1 MDSEFSGQ
9 LWYNYKQMPSKNT
22 EKKLDSIKELQK
34 DISPILVINNSSL
47 KPYIELFEHTPENIY
62 QKPLGT
68 LIGFFEIKEYSEQ
81 SAYVVNF
88 LTSVLKKEYYANPR
102 RSVTESFDSAMHK
115 VNLALSEV
123 AKHGNVEWIGKLHA
137 CICVIE
143 KNSIHFTVAGNAK
156 IFLNRKQALTDI
168 SEGLSSQESEP
179 HPLKT
184 FVNVSSGRLEKGDK
198 LIITSEDIFHIL
210 KLSDLQKNLQRLNK
224 PQFVQFLKT
233 ALSNE
238 LEMIATIV
246 ADFEEV
252 KKSCVVKTLIE
263 TEIPFQEEAIN
274 VFSEKAFPGKNTPA
288 KSTEENFDLTEENLP
303 QPDYTD
309 KKTGHIYIQGDAP
322 PAEFTP
328 AQHFSAF
335 VSEKISDGWHFTKN
349 TTRRNFTLLKKNLQK
364 QAQQAKAKA
373 AIRKEQQ
380 AQDRAEQAKLAEE
393 RKIEAESLAQL
404 AKAKEAEALKA
415 ETERLVKLTEEKAA
429 KELEIK
435 KTLAENKTTEPE
447 PINKQ
452 SPPVAGKKQLAEIIN
467 LKEKTAPTELAL
479 PIDRP
484 LTLDEKILKFQQQL
498 KTQSTTI
505 PKPAVQPPKQLKN
518 ALQKSTATVLSTLQS
533 LKKIKKPSFK
543 LPADLT
549 KKIKQVSSSLLPHF
563 SKFKKIFQALTAKQ
577 KFATILA
584 LLIIFVAPIFINNWL
599 NRPKPVAVVNLPK
612 IEISLAEKLAGE
624 KNIKFGSTAKQ
635 LFSNSKFSSILLAG
649 DSLIASTN
657 ASLLVWKNQA
667 QNEYTLPAN
676 TGNIV
681 TTTYMADLAMVL
693 ILTDQNKLISFTTS
707 NAKFSENNI
716 TLSSSSPTKLIGT
729 YLTYLYF
736 LDPAS
741 SQIVRYPRADG
752 GFGEKTNWLKETAS
766 FIGTSDMTID
776 DSIYLIQNGQVI
788 KFFKGK
794 KASLTLENS
803 ATPVQFTKL
812 FTTIELTSF
821 YALDTQNARLVQYDK
836 TSGNIIA
843 QFYSEAFANGTAF
856 TVDEKAKKAFVVTK
870 EGLSSVDIQ

>member
-1 MDSEFSGQ
+1 
-9 LWYNYKQMPSKNT
+9 MPSKNP

-34 DISPILVINNSSL
+34 DISPILVINNPSL
-47 KPYIELFEHTPENIY
+47 KPYIELFEYTPENIY

-68 LIGFFEIKEYSEQ
+68 LIGFFEIKEYGGQ

-102 RSVTESFDSAMHK
+102 RSVTESFDGAMHK

-143 KNSIHFTVAGNAK
+143 KNSVHFTVAGNAK

-184 FVNVSSGRLEKGDK
+184 FINVSSGRLEKGDK

-210 KLSDLQKNLQRLNK
+210 KLSDLQKNLQRLTK

-246 ADFEEV
+246 TDFEEV
-252 KKSCVVKTLIE
+252 KKSCVVKTLVE

-274 VFSEKAFPGKNTPA
+274 VFSEKAFPGKNIPT
-288 KSTEENFDLTEENLP
+288 KSVEENLKLTEETLP

-309 KKTGHIYIQGDAP
+309 KKTGHIYIQGGAP
-322 PAEFTP
+322 PEELNP
-328 AQHFSAF
+328 AQHFSEF
-335 VSEKISDGWHFTKN
+335 VAEKLTDGWHFTKN
-349 TTRRNFTLLKKNLQK
+349 ATRRNLTLLKKNLQK
-364 QAQQAKAKA
+364 RAEQAKAKA
-373 AIRKEQQ
+373 EIRKQQQ

-404 AKAKEAEALKA
+404 AKAKEAEALKL
-415 ETERLVKLTEEKAA
+415 ETESLAQLAKEKAA
-429 KELEIK
+429 KEMEIEK
-435 KTLAENKTTEPE
+435 ALAKNEPTHTEPAIE
-447 PINKQ
+447 QPKPAVEKKQ
-452 SPPVAGKKQLAEIIN
+452 LTEIIDLKKQLA
-467 LKEKTAPTELAL
+467 PSVPAL

-498 KTQSTTI
+498 KTQPTAI
-505 PKPAVQPPKQLKN
+505 QEPAVQPAKQLKN
-518 ALQKSTATVLSTLQS
+518 ALQKSTATLLSALQP
-533 LKKIKKPSFK
+533 LKKIKKPSLK
-543 LPADLT
+543 LPSDLT
-549 KKIKQVSSSLLPHF
+549 KKIKRAGSSLLPHF

-584 LLIIFVAPIFINNWL
+584 LLIIFVAPMFINNWL

-649 DSLIASTN
+649 DSLIASTKT
-657 ASLLVWKNQA
+657 SLLVWKNQA
-667 QNEYTLPAN
+667 QNEYALPAN

-736 LDPAS
+736 LDPTS
-741 SQIVRYPRADG
+741 NQIVRYPRADG

-766 FIGTSDMTID
+766 FTGTSDMTID

-794 KASLTLENS
+794 KANLTLENS
-803 ATPVQFTKL
+803 ATPIRFDKL
-812 FTTIELTSF
+812 FTTIELTSL
-821 YALDTQNARLVQYDK
+821 YVLDTQNSRLVQYDK
-836 TSGNIIA
+836 VTGNITS
-843 QFYSEAFANGTAF
+843 QFYSEVFAKGTSF
-856 TVDEKAKKAFVVTK
+856 MVDEALKTAFVVTK
-870 EGLSSVDIQ
+870 EGLSSVALQ

>member
-1 MDSEFSGQ
+1 
-9 LWYNYKQMPSKNT
+9 MPAKNT

-34 DISPILVINNSSL
+34 SISPILVINNQAL
-47 KPYIELFEHTPENIY
+47 KPYIELFEYEPENIY

-143 KNSIHFTVAGNAK
+143 KNSVHFTVAGNAK
-156 IFLNRKQALTDI
+156 IFLNRKQVLTDI

-184 FVNVSSGRLEKGDK
+184 FVNVSSGRLEKNDK

-246 ADFEEV
+246 TDFEEV
-252 KKSCVVKTLIE
+252 KKSCVVKTLVE

-309 KKTGHIYIQGDAP
+309 KKTGHIYIQGGAP
-322 PAEFTP
+322 PAELNP
-328 AQHFSAF
+328 AQHFSEF
-335 VSEKISDGWHFTKN
+335 ITEKLSDGWHFTKN
-349 TTRRNFTLLKKNLQK
+349 VTRRNFTLLKKNLQK
-364 QAQQAKAKA
+364 QAEQAKAKVE
-373 AIRKEQQ
+373 IRKEQQ
-380 AQDRAEQAKLAEE
+380 AQARAEQAKLAEE
-393 RKIEAESLAQL
+393 SKIEAESLAQL
-404 AKAKEAEALKA
+404 AKEKEAEALKI
-415 ETERLVKLTEEKAA
+415 ETERLARVAEEKVAE
-429 KELEIK
+429 ELEIK
-435 KTLAENKTTEPE
+435 KALVENQVHQPE
-447 PINKQ
+447 PIIKQ
-452 SPPVAGKKQLAEIIN
+452 PQPAVEKKQIAEIIN
-467 LKEKTAPTELAL
+467 LKEKLTPAEPELS
-479 PIDRP
+479 IDRP

-498 KTQSTTI
+498 KTQPTTI
-505 PKPAVQPPKQLKN
+505 PKPAVQPPIQLK
-518 ALQKSTATVLSTLQS
+518 ATLQKSATKMLSALQS
-533 LKKIKKPSFK
+533 LKKFKKPSLK
-543 LPADLT
+543 LATGFTKQIKPA
-549 KKIKQVSSSLLPHF
+549 ISNLLPHF
-563 SKFKKIFQALTAKQ
+563 ANFKKLFQALTIKQ
-577 KFATILA
+577 KLITVSA
-584 LLIIFVAPIFINNWL
+584 LIIIFVAPIFIANWL
-599 NRPKPVAVVNLPK
+599 NQPKPTTVATLPK
-612 IEISLAEKLAGE
+612 TEISLAEKLAGE
-624 KNIKFGSTAKQ
+624 KNIKFGSTTKQ
-635 LFSNSKFSSILLAG
+635 LFSNAQISNILLAG
-649 DSLIASTN
+649 DSLIASSKT
-657 ASLLVWKNQA
+657 SLLVWKNQT
-667 QNEYTLPAN
+667 QNEYALPAN

-716 TLSSSSPTKLIGT
+716 TLPSNSPTKLIGT

-741 SQIVRYPRADG
+741 NQIVRYPRAEG
-752 GFGEKTNWLKETAS
+752 GFGERVNWLKEATS
-766 FIGTSDMTID
+766 FTGTSDMTID
-776 DSIYLIQNGQVI
+776 DSIYLVQNSQVI

-794 KASLTLENS
+794 KESLALENS
-803 ATPVQFTKL
+803 NTPIQFDKI
-812 FTTIELTSF
+812 FTTIDLKSL
-821 YALDTQNARLVQYDK
+821 YVLDTQNSRLVQYDK
-836 TSGNIIA
+836 ASGTITA
-843 QFYSEAFANGTAF
+843 QFFNEALKTGLSLA
-856 TVDEKAKKAFVVTK
+856 VDEKNKTAYVVTK
-870 EGLSSVDIQ
+870 EGLISVAIQ